1 MGNIYALQGRG
12 DCGKT
17 ETIKL
22 VYQIL
27 VNNYKISQ
35 TQIQDFFPNSP
46 DIKIIMSGVKG
57 KKIGIE
63 SRGDPKSRLERSL
76 KDFVNAGC
84 DIIFCACRTSGMTV
98 QWINSHKPKYTPFFI
113 KQVIAASAK
122 QRQSNNN
129 MAQQLVK
136 QAGL

>member
-1 MGNIYALQGRG
+1 MR
-12 DCGKT
+12 
-17 ETIKL
+17 
-22 VYQIL
+22 
-27 VNNYKISQ
+27 
-35 TQIQDFFPNSP
+35 
-46 DIKIIMSGVKG
+46 DIKIIMTGVKG

-63 SRGDPKSRLERSL
+63 SQGDPNSRLEQSL

-113 KQVIAASAK
+113 NQTIVASAQQK
-122 QRQSNNN
+122 QNNNN
-129 MAQQLVK
+129 MAKQLIN